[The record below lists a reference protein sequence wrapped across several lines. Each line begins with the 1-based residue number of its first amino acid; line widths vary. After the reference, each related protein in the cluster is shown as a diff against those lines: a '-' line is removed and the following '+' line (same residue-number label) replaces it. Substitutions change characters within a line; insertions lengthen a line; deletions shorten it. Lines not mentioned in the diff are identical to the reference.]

1 MDNTGKNTF
10 LEKESITDE
19 IHIIPWDLDGSWGL
33 FWDGT
38 HTSYTSILSNS
49 LFDRLIE
56 TNTDNFKGKLKQR
69 WGLLRGNIFSNIEL
83 KRMFNDNFMF
93 INKSEI
99 IDIENKKW
107 GSNIDIN
114 SEQEYLIDWIE
125 NRVIFLD
132 NYFDNL

>member
-1 MDNTGKNTF
+1 
-10 LEKESITDE
+10 
-19 IHIIPWDLDGSWGL
+19 
-33 FWDGT
+33 
-38 HTSYTSILSNS
+38 
-49 LFDRLIE
+49 
-56 TNTDNFKGKLKQR
+56 
-69 WGLLRGNIFSNIEL
+69 
-83 KRMFNDNFMF
+83 MFNDNFMF